1 MKHLNSI
8 SKVKGKTNLLYSI
21 IAFVLSILI
30 TNSVLAQMEPVGPG
44 EGNFKD
50 NHISGKFKNWDRKAT
65 PMLVLRVHGA
75 GKLQTF
81 AEISSD
87 GEFKIPLPEV
97 PAGKGYGS
105 LTCGDPSKGRI
116 VVVTDF
122 NLLTTLPGFT
132 SPGRWDRGMSEIGMA
147 TFADDAFAKN
157 IGKPGGRRAN
167 WLYSEV
173 ARIVD
178 VGECNNTNSFRIEKG
193 WNAFTITSGPSGGPH
208 TYKPGLDD
216 DLGWY
221 WYAFP
226 EDITQ
231 GTPPIPEKNIAP
243 DPSSDPST
251 TSGAVPKK
259 EWLIG
264 EWNGVQVDVRFRMQL
279 KSSGDVWIESIE
291 SGRKKEMEGKWSLIN
306 GEFDLDVSEGKLQFN
321 IEQTSENTFRLFGK
335 AASSDIVFTKKK

>member
-1 MKHLNSI
+1 MNSI
-8 SKVKGKTNLLYSI
+8 FKVRGKIKLFYII
-21 IAFVLSILI
+21 IAFLLSIM
-30 TNSVLAQMEPVGPG
+30 TSNSAAQMEPVGPG
-44 EGNFKD
+44 KGTFKN
-50 NHISGKFKNWDRKAT
+50 NHLTGKFINWDRKAT

-87 GEFKIPLPEV
+87 GEFKIPLPEI
-97 PAGKGYGS
+97 PPGKGYGS
-105 LTCGDPSKGRI
+105 LTCGDPNKGRI

-147 TFADDAFAKN
+147 TFADEKFSKN

-173 ARIVD
+173 DRIVD

-193 WNAFTITSGPSGGPH
+193 WNAFTVTSGPSGGPH
-208 TYKPGLDD
+208 TYNPGLDE

-226 EDITQ
+226 EDIAQ
-231 GTPPIPEKNIAP
+231 GTPPKPKQNVKPEPPAA
-243 DPSSDPST
+243 
-251 TSGAVPKK
+251 SGEVPKK
-259 EWLIG
+259 EWLVG
-264 EWNGVQVDVRFRMQL
+264 EWSGVQVDVQFQMSLQP
-279 KSSGDVWIESIE
+279 SGDVWIESIE
-291 SGRKKEMEGKWSLIN
+291 SGRKKEMEGKWSLNN
-306 GEFDLDVSEGKLQFN
+306 GEFVLEVTEGKLQFN

-335 AASSDIVFTKKK
+335 AATSDIVFTRK